1 MQHLRFEKTAW
12 CVILRNIVFNPRIL
26 SQPQC
31 WLRFTVFYLYF
42 KLSSKSLTWYIYVFS
57 GIKVNWKHNSLFIQ
71 PWHHCDCSLYLN
83 VISLKSERLC
93 YNTIYCVS
101 LKQEQFWSWWF
112 VNISIMMYNQ
122 YRNSSVQG
130 DILGLFT
137 WTSTTSKTISNIA
150 AYITYNNTI
159 AFINDSYTLY

>member
-1 MQHLRFEKTAW
+1 MCLIR
-12 CVILRNIVFNPRIL
+12 
-26 SQPQC
+26 QC

-42 KLSSKSLTWYIYVFS
+42 KLSSKSLTWYIHGFFFRNKGKMVTQ
-57 GIKVNWKHNSLFIQ
+57 WFIQ
-71 PWHHCDCSLYLN
+71 PWQHCDCSLYVN
-83 VISLKSERLC
+83 GVSLTREQLC
-93 YNTIYCVS
+93 YNTIYCAS

-130 DILGLFT
+130 DILELFT
-137 WTSTTSKTISNIA
+137 WTSTTSITISNIA

-159 AFINDSYTLY
+159 ALFNDSYTLY